1 VNVAIIGMGC
11 VYPGALSPEELW
23 TNILAGRRYFRIS
36 PDERLPNEWYF
47 NSDPEVPGKTYC
59 DRMAVI
65 TDWSFDP
72 VEWKIPPVTINTADI
87 CHWLSLHTVREA
99 MRDAKLDLDKT
110 DKERVGVVLGNSGS
124 GEFFRSH
131 MLKSRWPYVERAIR
145 NAVQKNFSGDQADT
159 LVKAIQHFY
168 SSPLPE
174 INEDFLAGNIPNV
187 IAGRIAN
194 YFDFRSGAYTVDG
207 ACASS
212 LLAVT
217 NACNHLAMGDM
228 DVAFAGGVDVS
239 LDPFEIVGFA
249 KTKALAREDIRP
261 YDERAHGMQTGE
273 GCGIVAL
280 ATEEYAIRH
289 GYAIH
294 AVIKGWGVSSDGSG
308 GITQPQIDG
317 QGLAIKKAYE
327 KAGYPISTVG
337 YVEGHGTGTAVGDK
351 IEISA
356 LKRAID
362 ESQPD
367 ENHICYLGSVKA
379 NIGHTKAAA
388 GVAGL
393 IKATMALKRKIIPP
407 HTNWHVA
414 NPAFGSPLTNLRPS
428 NGEYWDA
435 SGPRRASVSAFG
447 FGGVNTHLTLEEANP
462 DDLADNDE
470 VRLIASVQ
478 SSEVIAFSAKSEAD
492 LLQRIEKLIPLS
504 RKISQADLIDL
515 SASLAQE
522 KPKGNERLAIVAK
535 TPWGLTKQLQTVK
548 DMLSAG
554 KSLDEINN
562 PPLDIFAGQA
572 LKKPTMV
579 GLFPGQGSHRLN
591 MASHLLRRYP
601 FVREICHDFEARMYA
616 LTGESFRAKVFRD
629 LHGATEETIK
639 QWTEELRE
647 TVFQQPSI
655 VSCSM
660 AAFKVLDFL
669 GLKPDFTVG
678 HSLGEISA
686 LTAGG
691 GLLPI
696 DALHIAALR
705 AQAMNNASGKGTGA
719 MAAIG
724 IAPADVEKM
733 LARGKSGLVVS
744 NYNSPRQTVVS
755 GKATDVQKFLAVCE
769 KEGIWARSIPV
780 SHAFHSKLVAPA
792 AKVLRK
798 ELDGIPIMKL
808 DGSRVYSTATGN
820 VLPTDVDIKELLANQ
835 IAQPVR
841 FMEAI
846 ENISKQN
853 PTLWVEIGPGTIL
866 TNLVK
871 DILGE
876 DNVESYPTDLEKEDD
891 FHLMNRLV
899 SRAYVLGFPVRMNKL
914 FEHRLTKPFDIERY
928 NPALIANP
936 CEKIVPAPDEA
947 LNLTVGGGLAAE
959 ILPDEAQQE
968 DFSRYLSQRHSF
980 IKQFLKIDYMNW
992 PGKQGGLVEL
1002 PQEAEIQPEKKREPA
1017 VEAVPEDESVLQVA
1031 VKWISDRT
1039 GFPMEF
1045 ITPDKKLRDDLNLDS
1060 IKAGELALMLSK
1072 KIGTDFP
1079 LDPGMVSNASI
1090 QYLVDTVV
1098 EHTGERTAVVGSA
1111 SEAWLKMFGLELL
1124 PAPITDEAPLPIKKG
1139 KSFYVIGDKKCAR
1152 AKSVVS
1158 TLKKKGIETDLLQFS
1173 QAADYGFPSSTGGV
1187 LIVLPVTEKS
1197 FWEVD
1202 YEGFTKRVEGLATDL
1217 FKILKNVLHKSD
1229 LQDDYLQAFVVRPIY
1244 KNDPGMDID
1253 GAAGLIRTLAQEY
1266 DKPNYNWKWLAVPGK
1281 WSPSKVADTVFT
1293 EMQHLSDRVEFHLS
1307 EDGSRLSPTSVQ
1319 VAEAPKKTK
1328 PLKPADTLLVSG
1340 GGKGITFEMA
1350 FALAQKTGVKLGLMG
1365 SSPLPDK
1372 GSDSELAKNLKRL
1385 AEKGVKHQYVQADVT
1400 DAPAVA
1406 KAVKKINKQ
1415 LGSVTA
1421 ILHGAGISQFAE
1433 FKDMELES
1441 YLKCIRIKAFGL
1453 YNLLNAAKPKNLKA
1467 LHVLS
1472 SVLGR
1477 TGMFRQADYAF
1488 ANAWLDG
1495 ATKSV
1500 FKKFPGIDGFSVG
1513 YSIWEDIGIGAK
1525 SGSLDML
1532 RGAGVTAIPI
1542 EKGISSY
1549 VDLAT
1554 RAYPFR
1560 NFVYMGRLSNSLERK
1575 LMPTIRIP
1583 KWRFIEKVLR
1593 FVPGVDLVTEATLTH
1608 HDDKYIPEHV
1618 FAGTPLMP
1626 TVLGLES
1633 MVQAAKACI
1642 GTDRTPVIR
1651 DIRLK
1656 RPMIIPKE
1664 TGAKV
1669 QTYVLAGPTVK
1680 GVTSV
1685 KASMRS
1691 DSDGFASDHFEIEC
1705 IFGSPSLQKSLLPTC
1720 PSIPK
1725 KKYQKDPEEFAPSP
1739 LFQGRFLRRISKI
1752 YAISETETLTEITVP
1767 VEAQYFSAGF
1777 EQKTQTPSPAVRD
1790 AMLQSAALG
1799 LPAGFLPDHFD
1810 EFRFFRPYKDGEK
1823 VVCWSKVVSRS
1834 DDEMKADITVFDKKG
1849 KVIEM
1854 VKRFV
1859 AKAPSTKVNLVP
1871 ERNTESIPL
1880 KKFNDCLKET
1890 VGRKPVTF
1898 CMVAHKDL
1906 AQKRFM
1912 AALPENERKKLKNG
1926 HPAPR
1931 HESLIGNVVAGKLAA
1946 SRHLELF
1953 NKTKLP
1959 FSDISIQHTK
1969 EGKPELAFNGGQV
1982 SKTPPIGI
1990 SLADGAGASFA
2001 IIGEGPVGIDTEK
2014 VEPRTTELWKG
2025 LLGDD
2030 GYDLAMRLMNET
2042 GESFDLSATR
2052 VWTLIEAGKKADSLT
2067 RFIPDFTEIFDRQ
2080 WLVFKNEDSQA
2091 ETLLS
2096 AVCTDNRDEI
2106 VITISGNN
2114 ISNR

>member
-1 VNVAIIGMGC
+1 MNIAIVGMGC
-11 VYPGALSPEELW
+11 VYPGAHSPEELW
-23 TNILAGRRYFRIS
+23 TNILAGRRYFRTS

-47 NSDPEVPGKTYC
+47 HPDPESPGKTYC

-99 MRDAKLDLDKT
+99 IKDAGFDLKKT
-110 DKERVGVVLGNSGS
+110 DKKRVGVVLGNSGS

-131 MLKSRWPYVERAIR
+131 MLKSRWPYVERAVR
-145 NAVQKNFSGDQADT
+145 NAVQKNFSGDQADA
-159 LVKAIQHFY
+159 LVEAIHHFY

-187 IAGRIAN
+187 IAGRVAN

-249 KTKALAREDIRP
+249 KTKALAKEDIRP

-280 ATEEYAIRH
+280 ATEDYAKRH
-289 GYAIH
+289 GYDIH
-294 AVIKGWGVSSDGSG
+294 AVIKGWGVSSDGAG
-308 GITQPQIDG
+308 GITQPQIEG
-317 QGLAIKKAYE
+317 QGLAIE
-327 KAGYPISTVG
+327 KTYKRAGYPVSTVG

-356 LKRAID
+356 LKKAID
-362 ESQPD
+362 ESKPD
-367 ENHICYLGSVKA
+367 DSHICYLGSIKA

-393 IKATMALKRKIIPP
+393 IKAVMALKRKIIPP

-414 NPAFGSPLTNLRPS
+414 NPAFGTPLTNLRPS
-428 NGEYWDA
+428 YGGFWDT

-447 FGGVNTHLTLEEANP
+447 FGGVNTHIALEEANQDDQP
-462 DDLADNDE
+462 DEDE
-470 VRLIASVQ
+470 VNLIASVQ
-478 SSEVIAFSAKSEAD
+478 SSEVIALSGKSERD
-492 LLQRIEKLIPLS
+492 LLERIEKLISLAQ
-504 RKISQADLIDL
+504 KICQAELIDL
-515 SASLAQE
+515 SAVLAQE
-522 KPKGNERLAIVAK
+522 KPKGSLRLAIVAK
-535 TPWGLTKQLQTVK
+535 TPWGLTKQLQMVH

-554 KSLDEINN
+554 KSLGAINN
-562 PPLDIFAGQA
+562 PARDIFAGQA
-572 LKKPTMV
+572 IKNPTMV

-591 MASHLLRRYP
+591 MASHFLRRYP

-639 QWTEELRE
+639 RWTEELRE

-686 LTAGG
+686 LAAGG
-691 GLLPI
+691 GVLPI
-696 DALHIAALR
+696 DALQIAALR
-705 AQAMNNASGKGTGA
+705 AQAMNNASGKGTGG

-724 IAPADVEKM
+724 IAPSDVEKM
-733 LARGKSGLVVS
+733 LNKGKFGLVVS

-755 GKATDVQKFLAVCE
+755 GKLKDIQKFLGVCE
-769 KEGIWARSIPV
+769 KEGVWARSIPV

-792 AKVLRK
+792 SKVLRK
-798 ELDGIPIMKL
+798 ELDSIPIMGL
-808 DGSRVYSTATGN
+808 DRAHVYSTATGN
-820 VLPTDVDIKELLANQ
+820 VLPSDVDIRELLGNQ

-846 ENISKQN
+846 ENIAKQK
-853 PTLWVEIGPGTIL
+853 PTLWIEIGPGTVL

-876 DNVESYPTDLEKEDD
+876 DNVESYPTDLEREDD

-914 FEHRLTKPFDIERY
+914 FEHRLTKPFDIEQY
-928 NPALIANP
+928 DPVLIVNPS
-936 CEKIVPAPDEA
+936 EKPVLAPEKE
-947 LNLTVGGGLAAE
+947 LNLTVGSGAPLE
-959 ILPDEAQQE
+959 ILPDEAQSE
-968 DFSRYLSQRHSF
+968 DFDQYLAQRHSF
-980 IKQFLKIDYMNW
+980 IKQFLKLDYQSW
-992 PGKQGGLVEL
+992 PGNQEGLAEL
-1002 PQEAEIQPEKKREPA
+1002 PQGDESQPEEVKPAFEPA
-1017 VEAVPEDESVLQVA
+1017 KEDESVLEIA
-1031 VKWISDRT
+1031 VNWISART
-1039 GFPMEF
+1039 GFPIDF

-1124 PAPITDEAPLPIKKG
+1124 PAPISDEEPLPIKKS
-1139 KSFYVIGDKKCAR
+1139 KTFYVIGDNKCAR

-1158 TLKKKGIETDLLQFS
+1158 TLKKKGIETVSLKLS
-1173 QAADYGFPSSTGGV
+1173 QAADYAFLPSVGGV
-1187 LIVLPVTEKS
+1187 IIVLPETKKS
-1197 FWEVD
+1197 FLEVD
-1202 YEGFTKRVEGLATDL
+1202 AEGFTKRVEGLATDL
-1217 FKILKNVLHKSD
+1217 FKIMKNVLHKSN
-1229 LQDDYLQAFVVRPIY
+1229 LQDDYLQAFVVRPVS
-1244 KNDPGMDID
+1244 KNDAGMDID
-1253 GAAGLIRTLAQEY
+1253 GAAGLLRTLAQEY
-1266 DKPNYNWKWLAVPGK
+1266 DKPNYNWKWLTVPGK
-1281 WSPSKVADTVFT
+1281 WNPSKVAGTVFT

-1307 EDGSRLSPTSVQ
+1307 EDGTRLSPTTVQ
-1319 VAEAPKKTK
+1319 TAEAPKKAK
-1328 PLKPADTLLVSG
+1328 PLNSADTLLVSG

-1365 SSPLPDK
+1365 SSPLPGE

-1385 AEKGVKHQYVQADVT
+1385 DEKAIPHQYVQADVT
-1400 DAPAVA
+1400 DAQAVA

-1415 LGSVTA
+1415 LGAVTA

-1453 YNLLNAAKPKNLKA
+1453 YNLLKAAKPKHLKA

-1488 ANAWLDG
+1488 ANAWLDA

-1500 FKKFPGIDGFSVG
+1500 LKRFPQIDGFSVG

-1532 RGAGVTAIPI
+1532 RGAGVTPIPI
-1542 EKGISSY
+1542 ERGISSY

-1554 RAYPFR
+1554 RAHSFK

-1575 LMPTIRIP
+1575 LMPTVQIP
-1583 KWRFIEKVLR
+1583 KWRFLEKILR

-1642 GTDRTPVIR
+1642 GTNRTPVIR
-1651 DIRLK
+1651 DIQLK
-1656 RPMIIPKE
+1656 RPMIIPE
-1664 TGAKV
+1664 EIGTKV
-1669 QTYVLAGPTVK
+1669 QTYVLVGPTVN

-1691 DSDGFASDHFEIEC
+1691 DSDGFTSNHFEIEC
-1705 IFGSPSLQKSLLPTC
+1705 LFGLPSLKKNLLPKC

-1725 KKYQKDPEEFAPSP
+1725 KKYSKSPEEFSPSP

-1752 YAISETETLTEITVP
+1752 YGISDTETLTEITVP
-1767 VEAQYFSAGF
+1767 VEAQYYSSGF
-1777 EQKTQTPSPAVRD
+1777 EQNTQTPSPAVRD

-1810 EFRFFRPYKDGEK
+1810 EFIFFRPYKDGEK

-1834 DDEMKADITVFDKKG
+1834 DSEMKADITVFDKKG
-1849 KVIEM
+1849 KVVEM
-1854 VKRFV
+1854 VKGFI

-1871 ERNTESIPL
+1871 ERKTKTIPL
-1880 KKFNDCLKET
+1880 EKFNSYLKET
-1890 VGRKPVTF
+1890 VGQKQVTVF
-1898 CMVAHKDL
+1898 MVAHKDM

-1912 AALPENERKKLKNG
+1912 AVLPENDRKKLIKG
-1926 HPAPR
+1926 KAKPR
-1931 HESLIGNVVAGKLAA
+1931 HESLIGNIVAGKMAA

-1953 NKTKLP
+1953 YGAKLP
-1959 FSDISIQHTK
+1959 FGDISIQHAKT
-1969 EGKPELAFNGGQV
+1969 GKPELAFNGSQAV
-1982 SKTPPIGI
+1982 KTAAIDI
-1990 SLADGAGASFA
+1990 SLADGTGTSYAM
-2001 IIGEGPVGIDTEK
+2001 IGEGPVGIDSEK
-2014 VEPRTTELWKG
+2014 VEPRTTELWNG

-2030 GYDLAMRLMNET
+2030 GYSLAMRLMDET

-2052 VWTLIEAGKKADSLT
+2052 VWTLIEAGKKANSLK
-2067 RFIPDFTEIFDRQ
+2067 RVIPELTEIFDRQ
-2080 WLVFKNEDSQA
+2080 WIVFKSKDSQA
-2091 ETLLS
+2091 DTFLS
-2096 AVCTDNRDEI
+2096 TVCTSKKDEI
-2106 VITISGNN
+2106 VITIAGDN
-2114 ISNR
+2114 IFNR